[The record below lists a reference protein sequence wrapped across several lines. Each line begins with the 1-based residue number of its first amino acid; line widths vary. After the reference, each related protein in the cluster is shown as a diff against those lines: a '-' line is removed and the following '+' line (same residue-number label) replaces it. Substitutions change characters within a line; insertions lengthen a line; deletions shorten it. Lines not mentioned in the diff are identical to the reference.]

1 MNLQIL
7 RALRSRPFTLLWL
20 GQTISSLG
28 DGAFTTALAWEVLLL
43 TGSATAM
50 GLVVTAEII
59 PRLLFLL
66 LGGVV
71 ADRLP
76 RRLVMLWSDGGRAII
91 ILLIATLGWLHILQ
105 LWHLI
110 ALSLLFGVAEGF
122 FAPAYSSI
130 PPQLVAQEELASANA
145 LTGLSRQMSLLL
157 GPLLGA
163 GLVALAGPIS
173 AFAFDGLSFIA
184 SALCLLM
191 LRLPSFPTSLPD
203 REMTNAMVE
212 RDVLVPAEVLT
223 PLTVGQHLH
232 QIGDDLREGI
242 SFVLSA
248 RWFWIGLPIATL
260 GNIFF
265 SGPLEVA
272 MPKLVH
278 DVYGMGVWFL
288 GIIWT
293 TAAIGSIVGT
303 FLIGQFSHLPKRG
316 ILMYLMVLLMSIA
329 EIFLGIPFSHA
340 SAPII
345 GCLANGL
352 IGFGSGA
359 FGIIWVTLMQELV
372 PSDKLGRVSS
382 IDQLGAYSFLP
393 VGYALTGIATDHI
406 GPSMVF
412 LIAGIANIV
421 LAVIALAVP
430 DIRKVE

>member
-1 MNLQIL
+1 MMNLHVL
-7 RALRSRPFTLLWL
+7 RALRSRPFALLWL

-28 DGAFTTALAWEVLLL
+28 DGAFITALAWEVLLL

-50 GLVVTAEII
+50 GLVVTAELI

-66 LGGVV
+66 LGGVA

-76 RRLVMLWSDGGRAII
+76 RRIVMLCSDGGRAFA
-91 ILLIATLGWLHILQ
+91 ILLIAVLGWLHVLQ

-110 ALSLLFGVAEGF
+110 VLSLLFGVAEGF
-122 FAPAYSSI
+122 FAPAYSAI
-130 PPQLVAQEELASANA
+130 PPQLVEKEELASANA

-157 GPLLGA
+157 GPLVGA
-163 GLVALAGPIS
+163 GLVVLRGPVT
-173 AFAFDGLSFIA
+173 AFAFDGLSFVV
-184 SALCLLM
+184 SAVCLLA
-191 LRLPSFPTSLPD
+191 LRLPPLTITIISVIQESDAPVS
-203 REMTNAMVE
+203 
-212 RDVLVPAEVLT
+212 AEVLT
-223 PLTVGQHLH
+223 PSSVGQNLR
-232 QIGDDLREGI
+232 QVGSDLREGM
-242 SFVLSA
+242 SFVLSGK
-248 RWFWIGLPIATL
+248 WFWIGLPIAAL

-278 DVYGMGVWFL
+278 DVYGTGVWFL

-293 TAAIGSIVGT
+293 TSAIGSIVGT

-316 ILMYLMVLLMSIA
+316 ILMYLMVLLMSVA
-329 EIFLGIPFSHA
+329 EIFLGLPFSHA

-345 GCLANGL
+345 GCIANGL
-352 IGFGSGA
+352 IGFGLGS

-393 VGYALTGIATDHI
+393 VGYALTGIATDRF
-406 GPSMVF
+406 GPSAVF
-412 LIAGIANIV
+412 LIAGIANVV
-421 LAVIALAVP
+421 LALIALAVP

>member
-76 RRLVMLWSDGGRAII
+76 RRLVMLWSDGGRAVI
-91 ILLIATLGWLHILQ
+91 ILLIATLGWLHILH

-110 ALSLLFGVAEGF
+110 ALSLLFGIAEGF

-130 PPQLVAQEELASANA
+130 PPQLVGQEELASANA

-173 AFAFDGLSFIA
+173 AFAFDGLSFVA
-184 SALCLLM
+184 SALCLFM
-191 LRLPSFPTSLPD
+191 LRLPPFPTSLPD
-203 REMTNAMVE
+203 RETTDATGA
-212 RDVLVPAEVLT
+212 RDVLVPGEVLT
-223 PLTVGQHLH
+223 PPILGLR
-232 QIGDDLREGI
+232 QIGNDLREGMR
-242 SFVLSA
+242 FVLSA
-248 RWFWIGLPIATL
+248 KWFWIGLPIATL

-288 GIIWT
+288 GVIWT

-303 FLIGQFSHLPKRG
+303 FLIGQFSHLPRRG
-316 ILMYLMVLLMSIA
+316 ILMYLMVLLMSGS
-329 EIFLGIPFSHA
+329 EVFLGIPFSHT

-345 GCLANGL
+345 GCIANGL

-393 VGYALTGIATDHI
+393 VGYALTGIATDRI
-406 GPSMVF
+406 GPSKVF
-412 LIAGIANIV
+412 LIAGIANVV
-421 LAVIALAVP
+421 LAVIALTVP
-430 DIRKVE
+430 DIRRVE

>member
-1 MNLQIL
+1 M
-7 RALRSRPFTLLWL
+7 
-20 GQTISSLG
+20 
-28 DGAFTTALAWEVLLL
+28 
-43 TGSATAM
+43 
-50 GLVVTAEII
+50 
-59 PRLLFLL
+59 
-66 LGGVV
+66 
-71 ADRLP
+71 
-76 RRLVMLWSDGGRAII
+76 
-91 ILLIATLGWLHILQ
+91 
-105 LWHLI
+105 
-110 ALSLLFGVAEGF
+110 
-122 FAPAYSSI
+122 
-130 PPQLVAQEELASANA
+130 QEELASANA

-184 SALCLLM
+184 SALCLFM
-191 LRLPSFPTSLPD
+191 LHLPPFPTSLSDSKPTD
-203 REMTNAMVE
+203 AMVA
-212 RDVLVPAEVLT
+212 RDVLIPAEVLT
-223 PLTVGQHLH
+223 PPTLGLR
-232 QIGDDLREGI
+232 QIGNDLREGMR
-242 SFVLSA
+242 FVLSA
-248 RWFWIGLPIATL
+248 KWFWIGLPIATL

-329 EIFLGIPFSHA
+329 EIFLGIPFSHT

-345 GCLANGL
+345 GCVANGL

-412 LIAGIANIV
+412 LIAGIANVV